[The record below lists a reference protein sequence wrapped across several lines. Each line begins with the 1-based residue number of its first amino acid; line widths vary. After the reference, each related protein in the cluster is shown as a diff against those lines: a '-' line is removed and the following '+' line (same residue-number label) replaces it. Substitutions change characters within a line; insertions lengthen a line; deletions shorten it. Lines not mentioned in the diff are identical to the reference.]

1 MQQPANTVMTHNPS
15 WALAWSLTEILE
27 AIARRADRN
36 RRHEVARRQKTAT
49 QSRRVR
55 LVETVHQ
62 PLINTLLL
70 DVIALCLEGD
80 SILPSLVKKAAGRI
94 VLLSLHECSVRR
106 YKDLLA
112 KTGVPRDI
120 FAEVVDNLVDH
131 GLILVDEES
140 INGEWTSTISLPN
153 AGEEKLQSDRIFLN
167 AVHLVSELKIGARW
181 KAQRD
186 PEIDVQFY
194 ANPISNVQKFP
205 ELPECLMSTRLE
217 SLWIKYFDWK
227 TYMEQEIPEEHYSE
241 KETFGDSY
249 SEALSLRSADMPIE
263 PLKYLS
269 IKATAIANRQKVAKK
284 RIGLKQQILI
294 NRQIK
299 SGQNLRNTARRERE
313 ASEKRYAALAK
324 VELRKE
330 KTPDGKTRPV
340 YLDTDAVR
348 ETVAREH
355 AKVEAE
361 KQQRE
366 FVKAVAR
373 FKKELDRLQY
383 LAHAAERKAKLEA
396 IKKAREEAEARR
408 ENAKK
413 LRMHYEALEA
423 NKLKRREEYRARA
436 RKAASRRKK

>member
-1 MQQPANTVMTHNPS
+1 MQQSTNLLTHNPS
-15 WALAWSLTEILE
+15 WALAWSLTEVLE

-49 QSRRVR
+49 QSRRAR

-62 PLINTLLL
+62 PLINHLLL

-80 SILPSLVKKAAGRI
+80 ALLPSLVKKAVGRI
-94 VLLSLHECSVRR
+94 VLLSLHECSIRR
-106 YKDLLA
+106 YNDLLA
-112 KTGVPRDI
+112 KTGITHDI
-120 FAEVVDNLVDH
+120 FAEVVENLETH
-131 GLILVDEES
+131 GLIIVDGEY
-140 INGEWTSTISLPN
+140 INDEWTLTISLRS
-153 AGEEKLQSDRIFLN
+153 ASEAKLEADRIFVDS
-167 AVHLVSELKIGARW
+167 VHHVSELNIAARW

-186 PEIDVQFY
+186 PEIGVQFY

-217 SLWIKYFDWK
+217 ALWIKYFDWK

-249 SEALSLRSADMPIE
+249 AEALSLRSADMPIE

-269 IKATAIANRQKVAKK
+269 IKATAIANREKVAKK

-313 ASEKRYAALAK
+313 ASEKRYAALSK

-361 KQQRE
+361 KKQRE
-366 FVKAVAR
+366 FVKAVAK